1 MGAGYL
7 REFIGGG
14 GGSGAG
20 VGVGGGRGVGRDG
33 GALCVPVPAPLGLP
47 VPALGPP
54 SKNWHSQTGIYHF
67 SLTSEIRHN
76 FANG

>member
-20 VGVGGGRGVGRDG
+20 VGVGGGRGVGRDARDAG
-33 GALCVPVPAPLGLP
+33 VRQV
-47 VPALGPP
+47 
-54 SKNWHSQTGIYHF
+54 TG
-67 SLTSEIRHN
+67 
-76 FANG
+76 